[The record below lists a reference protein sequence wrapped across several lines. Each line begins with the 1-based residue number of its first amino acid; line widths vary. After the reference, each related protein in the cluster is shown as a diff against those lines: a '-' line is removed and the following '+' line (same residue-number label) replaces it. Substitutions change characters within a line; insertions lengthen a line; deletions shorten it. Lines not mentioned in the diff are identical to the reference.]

1 MIIMD
6 HHISIL
12 MRQTNYTKEECT
24 ELLKTYS
31 LEECIIQYLQIK
43 KKKNPRKQLIK
54 LFSRLYVI
62 FSKKT
67 FSLMDV
73 VFF

>member
-12 MRQTNYTKEECT
+12 MRQTTYTKEECT

-43 KKKNPRKQLIK
+43 KKEEP
-54 LFSRLYVI
+54 
-62 FSKKT
+62 KKT
-67 FSLMDV
+67 TNQAIFKTIRD
-73 VFF
+73 FF

>member
-6 HHISIL
+6 NHISIL

-43 KKKNPRKQLIK
+43 KKEEP
-54 LFSRLYVI
+54 
-62 FSKKT
+62 KKT
-67 FSLMDV
+67 TNQAIFKTIRD
-73 VFF
+73 FF

>member
-6 HHISIL
+6 DHITIL

-31 LEECIIQYLQIK
+31 VEECIIQYLQIK
-43 KKKNPRKQLIK
+43 KRRTQETTNQAIFKTIRD
-54 LFSRLYVI
+54 
-62 FSKKT
+62 FSKKH
-67 FSLMDV
+67 FP
-73 VFF
+73 

>member
-43 KKKNPRKQLIK
+43 KKEEP
-54 LFSRLYVI
+54 
-62 FSKKT
+62 KKT
-67 FSLMDV
+67 TNQAIFKTIRD
-73 VFF
+73 FF

>member
-12 MRQTNYTKEECT
+12 MRQTNYTKEECI

-43 KKKNPRKQLIK
+43 KKEEP
-54 LFSRLYVI
+54 
-62 FSKKT
+62 KKT
-67 FSLMDV
+67 TNQAIFKTIRD
-73 VFF
+73 FF

>member
-12 MRQTNYTKEECT
+12 MRQTNYTKEECI
-24 ELLKTYS
+24 ELLKKYS

-43 KKKNPRKQLIK
+43 KKEEP
-54 LFSRLYVI
+54 
-62 FSKKT
+62 KKT
-67 FSLMDV
+67 TNQAIFKTIRD
-73 VFF
+73 FF

>member
-6 HHISIL
+6 HYISIL

-43 KKKNPRKQLIK
+43 KKEEP
-54 LFSRLYVI
+54 
-62 FSKKT
+62 KKT
-67 FSLMDV
+67 TNQAIFKTIRD
-73 VFF
+73 FF

>member
-6 HHISIL
+6 DHITIL

-31 LEECIIQYLQIK
+31 VEECIIQYLQIK
-43 KKKNPRKQLIK
+43 KKEEP
-54 LFSRLYVI
+54 
-62 FSKKT
+62 KKT
-67 FSLMDV
+67 TNQAIFKTIRD
-73 VFF
+73 FF

>member
-6 HHISIL
+6 NNISIL

-43 KKKNPRKQLIK
+43 KKEEP
-54 LFSRLYVI
+54 
-62 FSKKT
+62 KKT
-67 FSLMDV
+67 TNQAIFKTIRD
-73 VFF
+73 FF

>member
-6 HHISIL
+6 HRISIL

-43 KKKNPRKQLIK
+43 KKEEP
-54 LFSRLYVI
+54 
-62 FSKKT
+62 KKT
-67 FSLMDV
+67 TNQAIFKTIRD
-73 VFF
+73 FF

>member
-6 HHISIL
+6 DHITIL

-31 LEECIIQYLQIK
+31 VEECIIQYLQIK
-43 KKKNPRKQLIK
+43 KKKNPRKQPIK
-54 LFSRLYVI
+54 RFSRQYVI
-62 FSKKT
+62 FSKKH
-67 FSLMDV
+67 FP
-73 VFF
+73 

>member
-6 HHISIL
+6 HRISIL

-24 ELLKTYS
+24 EMLKTYS

-43 KKKNPRKQLIK
+43 KKEEP
-54 LFSRLYVI
+54 
-62 FSKKT
+62 KKT
-67 FSLMDV
+67 TNQAIFKTIRD
-73 VFF
+73 FF

>member
-6 HHISIL
+6 NHISIL

-24 ELLKTYS
+24 EMLKTYS

-43 KKKNPRKQLIK
+43 KKEEP
-54 LFSRLYVI
+54 
-62 FSKKT
+62 KKT
-67 FSLMDV
+67 TNQAIFKTIRD
-73 VFF
+73 FF

>member
-6 HHISIL
+6 DHITIL

-31 LEECIIQYLQIK
+31 VEECIIQYLQIK
-43 KKKNPRKQLIK
+43 KRRTQENNQSSD
-54 LFSRLYVI
+54 FQDN
-62 FSKKT
+62 T
-67 FSLMDV
+67 
-73 VFF
+73 